1 MIRKVLSSCLGIAA
15 LLGMSAATALA
26 VTAPSP
32 DKAIKG
38 VYNCL
43 LDGGFIT
50 RPGSRALM
58 QFKVDGAGSV
68 VSTAP
73 GELAV
78 TLGFFNTPGNPPNTH
93 SFTGVEQTCDY
104 TVSSGTYSL
113 NTSGVGT
120 LHILWTPVGNEAPCL
135 SPNPITA
142 NYDILVTSPSSLTAM
157 STDLVTSNCSTDDD
171 YPACGSSLAGSCQLQ
186 ESKLP

>member
-1 MIRKVLSSCLGIAA
+1 M
-15 LLGMSAATALA
+15 ALA
-26 VTAPSP
+26 SPPSP
-32 DKAIKG
+32 NAAIKG

-43 LDGGFIT
+43 LDGGYIT
-50 RPGSRALM
+50 RPGSKAQL
-58 QFKVDGAGSV
+58 QVKVDGAGNV
-68 VSTAP
+68 VKTDP

-78 TLGFFNTPGNPPNTH
+78 TLGFFNTPVSPNTH
-93 SFTGVEQTCDY
+93 SFTGAYQKCAY

-113 NTSGVGT
+113 NTSGMGT
-120 LHILWTPVGNEAPCL
+120 LQILWTPVGSEAPCL

-142 NYDILVTSPSSLTAM
+142 NYDILVTSPSSLTVM